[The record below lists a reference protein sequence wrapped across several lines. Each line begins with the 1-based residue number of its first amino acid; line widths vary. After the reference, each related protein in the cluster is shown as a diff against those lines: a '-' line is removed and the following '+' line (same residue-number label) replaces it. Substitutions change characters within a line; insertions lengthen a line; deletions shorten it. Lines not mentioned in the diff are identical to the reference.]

1 MHLKYKSMIFILL
14 KCEKFFTITIL
25 FLKIIKK
32 NKYPRR
38 LITNLSQQQIYKA
51 TFIHFREDISNPN
64 ST

>member
-1 MHLKYKSMIFILL
+1 MIFILL
-14 KCEKFFTITIL
+14 KREKFFTIL

-51 TFIHFREDISNPN
+51 TFIHFREESK
-64 ST
+64 

>member
-14 KCEKFFTITIL
+14 KREKFFTIL

-51 TFIHFREDISNPN
+51 TFIHFREESK
-64 ST
+64 

>member
-1 MHLKYKSMIFILL
+1 MIFILL
-14 KCEKFFTITIL
+14 KREKFFTIL